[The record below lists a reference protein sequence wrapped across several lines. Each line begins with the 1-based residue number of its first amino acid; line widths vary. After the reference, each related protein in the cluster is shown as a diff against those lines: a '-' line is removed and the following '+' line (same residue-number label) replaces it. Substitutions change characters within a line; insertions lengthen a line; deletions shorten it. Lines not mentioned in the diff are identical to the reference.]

1 MSAQFRKCLI
11 SRELTIVD
19 DEGNMGHL
27 RAFNLNVIH
36 DENLRRRLPHQ
47 PGSWTSKPVKGGEL
61 CRGIHVAMLQDC
73 QK

>member
-1 MSAQFRKCLI
+1 
-11 SRELTIVD
+11 
-19 DEGNMGHL
+19 MGHL

-73 QK
+73 QNSTIKGIDVTSAPEE